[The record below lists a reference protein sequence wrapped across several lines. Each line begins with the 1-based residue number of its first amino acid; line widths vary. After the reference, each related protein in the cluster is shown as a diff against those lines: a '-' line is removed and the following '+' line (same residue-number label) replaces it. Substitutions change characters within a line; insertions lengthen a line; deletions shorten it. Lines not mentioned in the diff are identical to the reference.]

1 MIKTRNQVNLTSQEQ
16 LLIEK
21 GWGSK
26 VLNDVSIEKISYT
39 SDNFLVEG
47 YIAKPK
53 ETNNKLP
60 LIIWN
65 RGGDKN
71 NGRLDD
77 FLAWGIL
84 GEIASWGYI
93 VIASQYRDDDEFGGE
108 EINDIINLF
117 EIAKTF
123 KEFDGINIGVE
134 GWSRGGMMTYL
145 LLKENIK
152 INFKCALIVAGLA
165 DIKRNI
171 EINKR
176 LKLKVL
182 KNYDTNDFDSEIGK
196 RSAVNFYKSIKKI
209 PILLLHGTA
218 DNKVKH
224 YDSIDMY
231 NYLKESGNE
240 NVELKL
246 FERGDHFLR
255 KERNEVSTIRKNWYD
270 KYLKF
275 NKS

>member
-1 MIKTRNQVNLTSQEQ
+1 MIKTRNQVNLTSQEK

-21 GWGSK
+21 GWGAQI
-26 VLNDVSIEKISYT
+26 LNDISIEKISYI

-53 ETNNKLP
+53 EIINRLP

-84 GEIASWGYI
+84 GEISSWGYI

-117 EIAKTF
+117 EIAKNF

-182 KNYDTNDFDSEIGK
+182 KNYDTKDFESEINN

-209 PILLLHGTA
+209 PILLLHGIA
-218 DNKVKH
+218 DDKVKH

-240 NVELKL
+240 KVELKL
-246 FERGDHFLR
+246 FEGGNHFLR
-255 KERNEVSTIRKNWYD
+255 SERKEVAIIRKKWYD